1 MRHLEWAGGD
11 PAGPDLFVAEAG
23 RYTRTEDGR
32 EGSVQREQGPARDWL
47 LTAEERAFVTEKA
60 TRRRLGFAL
69 QPRFT
74 NTWTVPAPRPSNQ
87 APDEAH
93 FAATRSRGLLV
104 QHSLAMDAVDVAFA
118 GPVP

>member
-87 APDEAH
+87 TPDVAH
-93 FAATRSRGLLV
+93 FAATRSRGQL
-104 QHSLAMDAVDVAFA
+104 
-118 GPVP
+118 